1 MAIMY
6 PEKPREF
13 HPASREGLMFYALEK
28 LPQSYHVFH
37 SLTVLNADDEGISE
51 SEIDFVIFHPEKGIL
66 CIEAK
71 ATVPYYDGKKW
82 HYGSGKV
89 MPHDGPYKQSEH
101 AMYDLRD
108 YIDHAG
114 YEHVRRK
121 CKFISAVWFPLVSRA
136 EFASLDLPTEADP
149 AITLFSDS
157 FQDLNAEIERL
168 FDVKLKRSNVRTT
181 LGVKDREI
189 LLERILAPRFE
200 IVSIASMTHMHRQVV
215 FKSLLR
221 EQTALLN
228 YLEEQRIAVI
238 NGLAGTGKTLVA
250 LEKARRHAAA
260 GESVLFLCYNNQL
273 NEHLR
278 KCYPHDLVDS
288 YTIDGYACHIFKTP
302 TADYPRLQ
310 KALEEYY
317 FNGSFPYQHII
328 VDEGQDFGQE
338 KLEEIEILELLK
350 NIIADRE
357 DDSGSFYVFY
367 DRNQLVQGRKLPDCI
382 QEADCRLTLY
392 RNCRNTENIAITSMR
407 FLGSNRNPKLFDEA
421 VPGDTPLFFMEETEE
436 GQLAALQQCIERFA
450 KADCEKIVILTAR
463 TAETSLLTGRVQK
476 DGYYCTESGQRCLF
490 TTCRKFKGLE
500 ADAIILID
508 VDRTMDEAR
517 VRNRIYVGTS
527 RARYNLA
534 VISDLTEEDCCAL
547 LDRMEQR
554 HTNQPKRA
562 LASAFNSRTT
572 AADDAVTV

>member
-1 MAIMY
+1 M
-6 PEKPREF
+6 
-13 HPASREGLMFYALEK
+13 
-28 LPQSYHVFH
+28 V
-37 SLTVLNADDEGISE
+37 
-51 SEIDFVIFHPEKGIL
+51 
-66 CIEAK
+66 
-71 ATVPYYDGKKW
+71 
-82 HYGSGKV
+82 
-89 MPHDGPYKQSEH
+89 
-101 AMYDLRD
+101 D
-108 YIDHAG
+108 Y
-114 YEHVRRK
+114 
-121 CKFISAVWFPLVSRA
+121 
-136 EFASLDLPTEADP
+136 
-149 AITLFSDS
+149 
-157 FQDLNAEIERL
+157 
-168 FDVKLKRSNVRTT
+168 
-181 LGVKDREI
+181 
-189 LLERILAPRFE
+189 
-200 IVSIASMTHMHRQVV
+200 
-215 FKSLLR
+215 
-221 EQTALLN
+221 
-228 YLEEQRIAVI
+228 
-238 NGLAGTGKTLVA
+238 
-250 LEKARRHAAA
+250 
-260 GESVLFLCYNNQL
+260 
-273 NEHLR
+273 
-278 KCYPHDLVDS
+278 
-288 YTIDGYACHIFKTP
+288 YTIDGYACHIFNTP

-317 FNGSFPYQHII
+317 FNGNFPYQHII

-357 DDSGSFYVFY
+357 DGSGSFYVFY

-450 KADCEKIVILTAR
+450 KADCETIVILTAR